1 MELWVLI
8 IVLIWLG
15 IVSWFDL
22 RTREVPHMAWVVV
35 PFLGAMIYQIAL
47 GGWRLAFLAVVVA
60 LVSERQRL
68 AKLTEL
74 NIDTIFFWVP
84 FLFAGLYLAGSFNPV
99 GAISI
104 VGFWIAW
111 ELRCWGGA
119 DAVASIAL
127 VLIWPELSIVLAL
140 LVVHLLVA
148 LVATGVSL
156 LKEKKLSFHQMPG
169 LPLLLFSVVLRALFL
184 S

>member
-1 MELWVLI
+1 MELWVLM

-35 PFLGAMIYQIAL
+35 PLLGAMVYQTTL
-47 GGWRLAFLAVVVA
+47 GGWRLVFLTLFVA
-60 LVSERQRL
+60 LASERQRL

-74 NIDTIFFWVP
+74 NIDQIFFWVP
-84 FLFAGLYLAGSFNPV
+84 FLFAGVYLAGSFNPI
-99 GAISI
+99 GAMAI

-111 ELRCWGGA
+111 ELHCWGGA

-127 VLIWPELSIVLAL
+127 VLVWPDLSFVLAL
-140 LVVHLLVA
+140 LAVHLLVA

-156 LKEKKLSFHQMPG
+156 LKEKKLRLHQMPG

-184 S
+184 G